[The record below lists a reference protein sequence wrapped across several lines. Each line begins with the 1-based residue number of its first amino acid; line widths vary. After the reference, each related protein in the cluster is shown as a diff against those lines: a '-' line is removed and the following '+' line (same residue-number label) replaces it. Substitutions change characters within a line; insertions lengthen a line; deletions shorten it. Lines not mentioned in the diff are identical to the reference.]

1 MRARPFAF
9 VLSALVS
16 VGAVACGASEPRE
29 ADIYHD
35 PALRPSFLEPASDAE
50 RALLAEL
57 GSDPETGA
65 VQVAGASFRVGAP
78 YHAASGRVCREVA
91 ADAARR
97 LACETEDGWRFVPLL
112 DRVR

>member
-1 MRARPFAF
+1 MRARPFA
-9 VLSALVS
+9 VALFALAS

-35 PALRPSFLEPASDAE
+35 PALRPSFLEPESDAE

-57 GSDPETGA
+57 DAGPEAGA
-65 VQVAGASFRVGAP
+65 VQVAGASFRLGAP
-78 YHAASGRVCREVA
+78 YHAASGRVCREVS

-97 LACETEDGWRFVPLL
+97 LACETEEGWRFVPPLG
-112 DRVR
+112 RAH